1 MTTKAIE
8 LQQKKISTVRQLLQR
23 NAGPIKSALP
33 VHMSADRFLRIAL
46 TCLQKTPKLMDCT
59 PESFLG
65 AVMTAAQLGLEP
77 DGITGMAYLI
87 PYAGKVN
94 FQPGFQGLMEL
105 ARRSGEISQ
114 IIPRVVR
121 EGDEFRYNYGV
132 DKDVLHHI
140 EGIGETPG
148 AITHVYCIVRMK
160 DGTSSFEVWP
170 VARIEAH
177 RKRYSEASKSKKD
190 SPWETHFEAMSMK
203 TLIIRALKYAP
214 KSVELQ
220 KAIAM
225 SEMAEAGI
233 DQRLDSSGFD
243 LDLPPQEPAKTQL
256 EQLTEDVD
264 TKTGE
269 ITTKVEAPQVES
281 RPSAQEEA
289 KLGVN
294 RGKAAKIKAEGEQIK
309 EAKAAEKK
317 AKEKAKLKKNKEKVA
332 EIKAEGE
339 RKEQRKGLIDEDQ
352 IATLQKLALAVGIKS
367 ERLVDILGS
376 NYGVE
381 RLQDVK
387 TADYSHIAIYLE
399 GLKT

>member
-8 LQQKKISTVRQLLQR
+8 LQQKKISTVRQLLKR

-114 IIPRVVR
+114 IIPRSVR

-132 DKDVLHHI
+132 DKDELHHI
-140 EGIGETPG
+140 EGEGEVPG

-170 VARIEAH
+170 IARIEAH
-177 RKRYSEASKSKKD
+177 RHRYSEASKGKKD
-190 SPWETHFEAMSMK
+190 SPWETHFEAMAMK

-233 DQRLDSSGFD
+233 DQRLDASGFD

-256 EQLTEDVD
+256 EQLTVD
-264 TKTGE
+264 KTTGE
-269 ITTKVEAPQVES
+269 IDPENPGELTDSQRKKLEAAVKSE
-281 RPSAQEEA
+281 R
-289 KLGVN
+289 V
-294 RGKAAKIKAEGEQIK
+294 AA
-309 EAKAAEKK
+309 KK
-317 AKEKAKLKKNKEKVA
+317 AKESAKLQKNKEKVA
-332 EIKAEGE
+332 EIKAEGD
-339 RKEQRKGLIDEDQ
+339 RKAKRKGLIDDDQ
-352 IATLQKLALAVGIKS
+352 ITKLQKLALEVGIKAD
-367 ERLVDILGS
+367 RLVNILGS
-376 NYGVE
+376 NYSVE
-381 RLQDVK
+381 SLQDLK
-387 TADYSHIAIYLE
+387 STDLTHITIYLE
-399 GLKT
+399 GLRP

>member
-1 MTTKAIE
+1 MTTRAIE
-8 LQQKKISTVRQLLQR
+8 TQQNKISTVRHLLQR
-23 NAGPIKSALP
+23 NVGSITSALP
-33 VHMSADRFLRIAL
+33 QHMNAERFLRIAL

-87 PYAGKVN
+87 PYGGKVN

-105 ARRSGEISQ
+105 ARRSGEIAQ
-114 IIPRVVR
+114 IIPRSVR

-190 SPWETHFEAMSMK
+190 SPWETHFEAMAMK
-203 TLIIRALKYAP
+203 TLIVRALKYAP

-220 KAIAM
+220 KAISM
-225 SEMAEAGI
+225 SEMADSGI
-233 DQRLDSSGFD
+233 EQQLDISGFN
-243 LDLPPQEPAKTQL
+243 LDLPPQEPAKSQL
-256 EQLTEDVD
+256 EQLTVD
-264 TKTGE
+264 KKTGE
-269 ITTKVEAPQVES
+269 IREDEGVMGNTPQVAS
-281 RPSAQEEA
+281 RPSA
-289 KLGVN
+289 
-294 RGKAAKIKAEGEQIK
+294 K
-309 EAKAAEKK
+309 ET
-317 AKEKAKLKKNKEKVA
+317 AKLKKNKEKVA
-332 EIKAEGE
+332 KIKAEGE
-339 RKEQRKGLIDEDQ
+339 RKAKRKGLIDDDQ
-352 IATLQKLALAVGIKS
+352 IAKLQTLALEVGIKA

-381 RLQDVK
+381 AIQDVK
-387 TADYSHIAIYLE
+387 STDFTHIHAYLI
-399 GLKT
+399 GLRP

>member
-1 MTTKAIE
+1 MTTQAIQK
-8 LQQKKISTVRQLLQR
+8 QQEKISTVRQLLKR
-23 NAGPIKSALP
+23 NAGPIRAALP
-33 VHMSADRFLRIAL
+33 VHMSADRFLRISL

-114 IIPRVVR
+114 IIPRSVR
-121 EGDEFRYNYGV
+121 EGDDFRYNYGV
-132 DKDVLHHI
+132 DKDVLHHV
-140 EGIGETPG
+140 EGEGEVPG

-170 VARIEAH
+170 IARIEAH
-177 RKRYSEASKSKKD
+177 RQRYSKASGAKTD

-225 SEMAEAGI
+225 SEMAESGI
-233 DQRLDSSGFD
+233 DQRLDASGFD
-243 LDLPPQEPAKTQL
+243 LDLPPVEAVKTQL
-256 EQLTEDVD
+256 EQLTVD
-264 TKTGE
+264 KTTGE
-269 ITTKVEAPQVES
+269 ITDPVKTVEQIAKDLDG
-281 RPSAQEEA
+281 RPDKAALDQADKDLA
-289 KLGVN
+289 KLKKEVAEEK
-294 RGKAAKIKAEGEQIK
+294 RQAKEAAKEL
-309 EAKAAEKK
+309 
-317 AKEKAKLKKNKEKVA
+317 AKLKKNKEKVA

-339 RKEQRKGLIDEDQ
+339 RKAKRKGLIDDEQ
-352 IATLQKLALAVGIKS
+352 IAKLQKLALEVGISS
-367 ERLVDILGS
+367 ERLVNILGS
-376 NYGVE
+376 QYATE

-387 TADYSHIAIYLE
+387 DSDFAAIISYLN
-399 GLKT
+399 GLRP

>member
-8 LQQKKISTVRQLLQR
+8 VQQQKISTVRQLLKR
-23 NAGPIKSALP
+23 NAGPIRAALP

-87 PYAGKVN
+87 PYGGKVN

-114 IIPRVVR
+114 IIPRTVR

-132 DKDVLHHI
+132 DKDELHHV
-140 EGIGETPG
+140 EGEGETPG

-170 VARIEAH
+170 VARINAH
-177 RKRYSEASKSKKD
+177 RDRYSQASQSKKD

-233 DQRLDSSGFD
+233 DQHLDASGFD
-243 LDLPPQEPAKTQL
+243 LELPPQEPAKTQL
-256 EQLTEDVD
+256 EKLTETVD

-269 ITTKVEAPQVES
+269 ITSGVIKNESPQIQVAG
-281 RPSAQEEA
+281 RPSAKEAA
-289 KLGVN
+289 KLKEN
-294 RGKAAKIKAEGEQIK
+294 RAKVAKIKAEGVKASAVKAERDRK
-309 EAKAAEKK
+309 EA
-317 AKEKAKLKKNKEKVA
+317 
-332 EIKAEGE
+332 
-339 RKEQRKGLIDEDQ
+339 RKGLIDDDQ
-352 IATLQKLALAVGIKS
+352 IAELSKLALTVGIKA
-367 ERLVDILGS
+367 ERLVDILGN

-381 RLQDVK
+381 SIQELKR
-387 TADYSHIAIYLE
+387 TDYSHCTAYLE
-399 GLKT
+399 GMKE